1 MQDCSNFWVIAR
13 FFKIDIQTVIYDDG
27 HAIHHLNAFDVLT
40 SMTLHFQFHS
50 NLHLKKEL

>member
-1 MQDCSNFWVIAR
+1 MQDCWNFWVIAR